1 MIEYIAKRS
10 IFMKDKIKKFIN
22 EYKLIKKEYNE
33 SIEMENTYR
42 DKIKKRIP
50 NILTK
55 SRILSPL
62 VIAPIAILGNFT
74 TVTIVSVIFGLTDA
88 FDGKLARKWNATS
101 EYGKLLDT
109 IADKVFAL
117 TLSLP
122 LLIANPLMIAPI
134 VLLETA
140 IGGVAIKS
148 KLKNNT
154 PHSTMLGKVKTCFL
168 YTSLSVLYLFKCLN
182 LNIDK
187 LIYLLGATNLLQA
200 ATAIQYYQMDKKE
213 SKKKQIENQINIIN
227 EEENQ
232 KTNNIKNSKER
243 QIENSIKY
251 SKQEENKPELNKNDI
266 QQELDEYIK
275 LKESL
280 LQNRSNDS
288 NSIEKE
294 KGFVKRFKKNDR

>member
-22 EYKLIKKEYNE
+22 DYKLIKKEYNE
-33 SIEMENTYR
+33 RIEKENTYR

-62 VIAPIAILGNFT
+62 VIVPIAILGNFT
-74 TVTIVSVIFGLTDA
+74 TVTIISVIFGLTDA

-140 IGGVAIKS
+140 IGGIAIKS

-154 PHSTMLGKVKTCFL
+154 PHSTMLGKIKTCFL
-168 YTSLSVLYLFKCLN
+168 YTSLSLLYLFKCLN
-182 LNIDK
+182 LSIDK
-187 LIYLLGATNLLQA
+187 LIYLLGATNLLQT
-200 ATAIQYYQMDKKE
+200 ATAFQYYQIDKKE
-213 SKKKQIENQINIIN
+213 SKKKQMENQINVIN
-227 EEENQ
+227 EDENQ
-232 KTNNIKNSKER
+232 KMNNIKNSEKS

-251 SKQEENKPELNKNDI
+251 SKQEENKPELNKNNI

-280 LQNRSNDS
+280 LQNSSNDS
-288 NSIEKE
+288 NNIEKE
-294 KGFVKRFKKNDR
+294 NGFVKRFKKNDH

>member
-22 EYKLIKKEYNE
+22 DYKLIKKEYNE
-33 SIEMENTYR
+33 RIEKENTYR

-62 VIAPIAILGNFT
+62 VIVPIAILGNFT
-74 TVTIVSVIFGLTDA
+74 TVTIISVIFGLTDA

-140 IGGVAIKS
+140 IGGIAIKS

-154 PHSTMLGKVKTCFL
+154 PHSTMLGKIKTCFL
-168 YTSLSVLYLFKCLN
+168 YTSLSLLYLFKCLN
-182 LNIDK
+182 LSIDK
-187 LIYLLGATNLLQA
+187 LIYLLGATNLLQT
-200 ATAIQYYQMDKKE
+200 ATAFQYYQIDKKE
-213 SKKKQIENQINIIN
+213 SKKKQMENQINVIN
-227 EEENQ
+227 EDENQ
-232 KTNNIKNSKER
+232 KMNNIKNSEKS

-251 SKQEENKPELNKNDI
+251 SKQEENKPELNKNNI

-280 LQNRSNDS
+280 LQNSSNDS
-288 NSIEKE
+288 NNIEKE
-294 KGFVKRFKKNDR
+294 NGFVKIFKKNDH

>member
-1 MIEYIAKRS
+1 
-10 IFMKDKIKKFIN
+10 MKDKIKKFIN
-22 EYKLIKKEYNE
+22 DYKLIKKEYNE
-33 SIEMENTYR
+33 RIEKENTYR

-62 VIAPIAILGNFT
+62 VIVPIAILGNFT
-74 TVTIVSVIFGLTDA
+74 TVTIISVIFGLTDA

-140 IGGVAIKS
+140 IGGIAIKS

-154 PHSTMLGKVKTCFL
+154 PHSTMLGKIKTCFL
-168 YTSLSVLYLFKCLN
+168 YTSLSLLYLFKCLN
-182 LNIDK
+182 LSIDK
-187 LIYLLGATNLLQA
+187 LIYLLGATNLLQT
-200 ATAIQYYQMDKKE
+200 ATAFQYYQIDKKE
-213 SKKKQIENQINIIN
+213 SKKKQMENQINVIN
-227 EEENQ
+227 EDENQ
-232 KTNNIKNSKER
+232 KMNNIKNSEKS

-251 SKQEENKPELNKNDI
+251 SKQEENKPELNKNNI

-280 LQNRSNDS
+280 LQNSSNDS
-288 NSIEKE
+288 NNIEKE
-294 KGFVKRFKKNDR
+294 NGFVKIFKKNDH

>member
-1 MIEYIAKRS
+1 
-10 IFMKDKIKKFIN
+10 MKDKIKKFIN
-22 EYKLIKKEYNE
+22 DYKLIKKEYNE
-33 SIEMENTYR
+33 SIEKENTYR

-62 VIAPIAILGNFT
+62 VIVPIAILGNFT
-74 TVTIVSVIFGLTDA
+74 TVTIISVIFGLTDA

-140 IGGVAIKS
+140 IGGIAIKS

-154 PHSTMLGKVKTCFL
+154 PHSTMLGKIKTCFL
-168 YTSLSVLYLFKCLN
+168 YTSLSLLYLFKCLN
-182 LNIDK
+182 LSIDK
-187 LIYLLGATNLLQA
+187 LIYLLGATNLLQT
-200 ATAIQYYQMDKKE
+200 ATAFQYYQIDKKE
-213 SKKKQIENQINIIN
+213 SKKKQMENQINVIN
-227 EEENQ
+227 EDENQ
-232 KTNNIKNSKER
+232 KMNNIKNSEKSK
-243 QIENSIKY
+243 IENSIKY
-251 SKQEENKPELNKNDI
+251 SKQEENKPELNKNNI

-280 LQNRSNDS
+280 LQNSSNDS
-288 NSIEKE
+288 NNIEKE
-294 KGFVKRFKKNDR
+294 NGFVKIFKKNDH

>member
-1 MIEYIAKRS
+1 
-10 IFMKDKIKKFIN
+10 MKDKIKKFIN
-22 EYKLIKKEYNE
+22 DYKLIKKEYNE
-33 SIEMENTYR
+33 SIEKENTYR

-62 VIAPIAILGNFT
+62 VIVPIAILGNFT
-74 TVTIVSVIFGLTDA
+74 TVTIISVIFGLTDA

-140 IGGVAIKS
+140 IGGIAIKS

-154 PHSTMLGKVKTCFL
+154 PHSTMLGKIKTCFL
-168 YTSLSVLYLFKCLN
+168 YTSLSLLYLFKCLN
-182 LNIDK
+182 LSIDK
-187 LIYLLGATNLLQA
+187 LIYLLGATNLLQT
-200 ATAIQYYQMDKKE
+200 ATAFQYYQIDKKE
-213 SKKKQIENQINIIN
+213 SKKKQMENQINVIN
-227 EEENQ
+227 EDENQ
-232 KTNNIKNSKER
+232 KMNNIKNSEKS

-251 SKQEENKPELNKNDI
+251 SKQEENKPELNKNNI

-280 LQNRSNDS
+280 LQNSSNDS
-288 NSIEKE
+288 NNIEKE
-294 KGFVKRFKKNDR
+294 NGFVKRFKKNDH

>member
-1 MIEYIAKRS
+1 
-10 IFMKDKIKKFIN
+10 MKDKIKKFIN
-22 EYKLIKKEYNE
+22 DYKLIKKEYNE
-33 SIEMENTYR
+33 SIEKENTYR

-62 VIAPIAILGNFT
+62 VIVPIAILGNFT
-74 TVTIVSVIFGLTDA
+74 TVTIISVIFGLTDA

-140 IGGVAIKS
+140 IGGIAIKS

-154 PHSTMLGKVKTCFL
+154 PHSTMLGKIKTCFL

-182 LNIDK
+182 LSIDK
-187 LIYLLGATNLLQA
+187 LIYLLGATNLLQT
-200 ATAIQYYQMDKKE
+200 ATAFQYYQIDKKE
-213 SKKKQIENQINIIN
+213 SKKKQMENQINVIN
-227 EEENQ
+227 EDENQ
-232 KTNNIKNSKER
+232 KMNNIKNSEKS

-251 SKQEENKPELNKNDI
+251 SKQEENKPELNKNNI

-280 LQNRSNDS
+280 LQNSSNVS
-288 NSIEKE
+288 NNIEKE
-294 KGFVKRFKKNDR
+294 NGFVKIFKKNDH

>member
-1 MIEYIAKRS
+1 
-10 IFMKDKIKKFIN
+10 MKDKIKKFIN
-22 EYKLIKKEYNE
+22 DYKLIKKEYNE
-33 SIEMENTYR
+33 SIEKENTYR

-62 VIAPIAILGNFT
+62 VIVPIAILGNFT
-74 TVTIVSVIFGLTDA
+74 TVTIISVIFGLTDA

-140 IGGVAIKS
+140 IGGIAIKS

-154 PHSTMLGKVKTCFL
+154 PHSTMLGKIKTCFL
-168 YTSLSVLYLFKCLN
+168 YTSLSLLYLFKCLN
-182 LNIDK
+182 LSIDK
-187 LIYLLGATNLLQA
+187 LIYLLG
-200 ATAIQYYQMDKKE
+200 E
-213 SKKKQIENQINIIN
+213 
-227 EEENQ
+227 
-232 KTNNIKNSKER
+232 
-243 QIENSIKY
+243 
-251 SKQEENKPELNKNDI
+251 
-266 QQELDEYIK
+266 
-275 LKESL
+275 
-280 LQNRSNDS
+280 
-288 NSIEKE
+288 
-294 KGFVKRFKKNDR
+294 

>member
-22 EYKLIKKEYNE
+22 DYKLIKKEYNE
-33 SIEMENTYR
+33 RIEKENTYR

-62 VIAPIAILGNFT
+62 VIVPIAILGNFT
-74 TVTIVSVIFGLTDA
+74 TVTIISVIFGLTDA

-140 IGGVAIKS
+140 IGGIAIKS

-154 PHSTMLGKVKTCFL
+154 PHSTMLGKIKTCFL
-168 YTSLSVLYLFKCLN
+168 YTSLSLLYLFKCLN
-182 LNIDK
+182 LSIDK
-187 LIYLLGATNLLQA
+187 LIYLLGATNLLQT
-200 ATAIQYYQMDKKE
+200 ATAFQYYQIDKKE
-213 SKKKQIENQINIIN
+213 SKKKQMENQINVIN
-227 EEENQ
+227 EDENQ
-232 KTNNIKNSKER
+232 KMNNIKNSEKSK
-243 QIENSIKY
+243 IENSIKY
-251 SKQEENKPELNKNDI
+251 SKQEENKPELNKNNI

-280 LQNRSNDS
+280 LQNSSNDS
-288 NSIEKE
+288 NNIEKE
-294 KGFVKRFKKNDR
+294 NGFVKIFKKNDH

>member
-1 MIEYIAKRS
+1 
-10 IFMKDKIKKFIN
+10 MKDKIKKFIN
-22 EYKLIKKEYNE
+22 DYKLIKKEYNE
-33 SIEMENTYR
+33 SIEKENTYR

-62 VIAPIAILGNFT
+62 VIVPIAILGNFT
-74 TVTIVSVIFGLTDA
+74 TVTIISVIFGLTDA

-140 IGGVAIKS
+140 IGGIAIKS

-154 PHSTMLGKVKTCFL
+154 PHSTMLGKIKTCFL
-168 YTSLSVLYLFKCLN
+168 YTSLSLLYLFKCLN
-182 LNIDK
+182 LSIDK
-187 LIYLLGATNLLQA
+187 LIYLLGATNLLQT
-200 ATAIQYYQMDKKE
+200 ATAFQYYQIDKKE
-213 SKKKQIENQINIIN
+213 SKKKQMENQINVIN
-227 EEENQ
+227 EDENQ
-232 KTNNIKNSKER
+232 KMNNIKNSEKS

-251 SKQEENKPELNKNDI
+251 SKQEENKPELNKNNI

-280 LQNRSNDS
+280 LQNSSNVS
-288 NSIEKE
+288 NNIEKE
-294 KGFVKRFKKNDR
+294 NGFAKIFKKNDY

>member
-1 MIEYIAKRS
+1 
-10 IFMKDKIKKFIN
+10 MKDKIKKFIN
-22 EYKLIKKEYNE
+22 DYKLIKKEYNE
-33 SIEMENTYR
+33 SIEKENTYR

-62 VIAPIAILGNFT
+62 VIVPIAILGNFT
-74 TVTIVSVIFGLTDA
+74 TVTIISVIFGLTDA

-140 IGGVAIKS
+140 IGGIAIKS

-154 PHSTMLGKVKTCFL
+154 PHSTMLGKIKTCFL
-168 YTSLSVLYLFKCLN
+168 YTSLSLLYLFKCLN
-182 LNIDK
+182 LSIDK
-187 LIYLLGATNLLQA
+187 LIYLLGATNLLQT
-200 ATAIQYYQMDKKE
+200 ATAFQYYQIDKKE
-213 SKKKQIENQINIIN
+213 SKKKQMENQINVIN
-227 EEENQ
+227 EDENQ
-232 KTNNIKNSKER
+232 KMNNIKNSKKS

-251 SKQEENKPELNKNDI
+251 SKQEENKPELNKNNI

-280 LQNRSNDS
+280 LQNSSNDS
-288 NSIEKE
+288 NNIEKE
-294 KGFVKRFKKNDR
+294 NGFVKRFKKNDH

>member
-1 MIEYIAKRS
+1 
-10 IFMKDKIKKFIN
+10 MKDKIKTFIN
-22 EYKLIKKEYNE
+22 EYKLMKKEYNE
-33 SIEMENTYR
+33 SIKRENTNGN
-42 DKIKKRIP
+42 KLKKRIP

-62 VIAPIAILGNFT
+62 VIVPIAILGNFT

-88 FDGKLARKWNATS
+88 FDGKLARKWHATS

-117 TLSLP
+117 TLSIP
-122 LLIANPLMIAPI
+122 LLIANPLVIAPI

-140 IGGVAIKS
+140 IGSIAVKS

-154 PHSTMLGKVKTCFL
+154 PHSTMLGKIKTCFL

-182 LNIDK
+182 FQIDK
-187 LIYLLGATNLLQA
+187 LIYLLGATNLLQT
-200 ATAIQYYQMDKKE
+200 ATAIQYYQIDKKE
-213 SKKKQIENQINIIN
+213 SKKKQIENHINIIN
-227 EEENQ
+227 EEEEQ

-251 SKQEENKPELNKNDI
+251 SKQEENKTGLNKNDI
-266 QQELDEYIK
+266 KQELDEYIK

-280 LQNRSNDS
+280 LQNHSN
-288 NSIEKE
+288 NMEKE
-294 KGFVKRFKKNDR
+294 TGFVKTIKKNDR

>member
-1 MIEYIAKRS
+1 
-10 IFMKDKIKKFIN
+10 MKDKIKKFIN
-22 EYKLIKKEYNE
+22 DYKLIKKEYNE
-33 SIEMENTYR
+33 RIEKENTYR

-62 VIAPIAILGNFT
+62 VIVPIAILGNFT
-74 TVTIVSVIFGLTDA
+74 TVTIISVIFGLTDA

-140 IGGVAIKS
+140 IGGIAIKS

-154 PHSTMLGKVKTCFL
+154 PHSTMLGKIKTCFL
-168 YTSLSVLYLFKCLN
+168 YTSLSLLYLFKCLN
-182 LNIDK
+182 LSIDK
-187 LIYLLGATNLLQA
+187 LIYLLGATNLLQT
-200 ATAIQYYQMDKKE
+200 ATAFQYYQIDKKE
-213 SKKKQIENQINIIN
+213 SKKKQMENQINVIN
-227 EEENQ
+227 EDENQ
-232 KTNNIKNSKER
+232 KMNNIKNSEKSK
-243 QIENSIKY
+243 IENSIKY
-251 SKQEENKPELNKNDI
+251 SKQEENKPELNKNNI

-280 LQNRSNDS
+280 LQNSSNDS
-288 NSIEKE
+288 NNIEKE
-294 KGFVKRFKKNDR
+294 NGFVKIFKKNDH

>member
-1 MIEYIAKRS
+1 
-10 IFMKDKIKKFIN
+10 MKDKIKKFIN
-22 EYKLIKKEYNE
+22 DYKLIKKEYNE
-33 SIEMENTYR
+33 SIEKENTYR

-62 VIAPIAILGNFT
+62 VIVPIAILGNFT
-74 TVTIVSVIFGLTDA
+74 TVTIISVIFGLTDA

-140 IGGVAIKS
+140 IGGIAIKS

-154 PHSTMLGKVKTCFL
+154 PHSTMLGKIKTCFL
-168 YTSLSVLYLFKCLN
+168 YTSLSLLYLFKCLN
-182 LNIDK
+182 LSIDK
-187 LIYLLGATNLLQA
+187 LIYLLGATNLLQT
-200 ATAIQYYQMDKKE
+200 ATAFQYYQIDKKE
-213 SKKKQIENQINIIN
+213 SKKKQMENQINVIN
-227 EEENQ
+227 EDENQ
-232 KTNNIKNSKER
+232 KMNNIKNSEKS

-251 SKQEENKPELNKNDI
+251 SKQEENKPELNKNNI

-280 LQNRSNDS
+280 LQNSSNVS
-288 NSIEKE
+288 NNIEKE
-294 KGFVKRFKKNDR
+294 NGFVKRFKKNDH

>member
-22 EYKLIKKEYNE
+22 DYKLIKKEYNE
-33 SIEMENTYR
+33 RIEKENTYR

-62 VIAPIAILGNFT
+62 VIVPIAILGNFT
-74 TVTIVSVIFGLTDA
+74 TVTIISVIFGLTDA

-140 IGGVAIKS
+140 IGGIAIKS

-154 PHSTMLGKVKTCFL
+154 PHSTMLGKIKTCFL
-168 YTSLSVLYLFKCLN
+168 YTSLSLLYLFKCLN
-182 LNIDK
+182 LSIDK
-187 LIYLLGATNLLQA
+187 LIYLLGATNLLQT
-200 ATAIQYYQMDKKE
+200 ATAFQCYQIDKKE
-213 SKKKQIENQINIIN
+213 SKKKQMENQINVIN
-227 EEENQ
+227 EDENQ
-232 KTNNIKNSKER
+232 KMNNIKNSEKS

-251 SKQEENKPELNKNDI
+251 SKQEENKPELNKNNI

-280 LQNRSNDS
+280 LQNSSNDS
-288 NSIEKE
+288 NNIEKE
-294 KGFVKRFKKNDR
+294 NGFVKRFKKNDH